1 MNSSDF
7 ANKVIE
13 EGRQKL
19 ARAARSYMKKG
30 KIVPDNILAKHK
42 EKVRNAS
49 ERGFGLKP
57 KDNTTGA
64 G

>member
-1 MNSSDF
+1 MNSFDF
-7 ANKVIE
+7 ANKVIQ
-13 EGRQKL
+13 EGRQRL
-19 ARAARSYMKKG
+19 ERAARSHMKKG
-30 KIVPDNILAKHK
+30 KIVPDEIVAKHNA
-42 EKVRNAS
+42 KVRKAS

>member
-1 MNSSDF
+1 MNSFDF

-19 ARAARSYMKKG
+19 ARVARSYMKKG
-30 KIVPDNILAKHK
+30 EEITAEVVAKHK
-42 EKVRNAS
+42 EKVRKAS

-57 KDNTTGA
+57 KDETTGA